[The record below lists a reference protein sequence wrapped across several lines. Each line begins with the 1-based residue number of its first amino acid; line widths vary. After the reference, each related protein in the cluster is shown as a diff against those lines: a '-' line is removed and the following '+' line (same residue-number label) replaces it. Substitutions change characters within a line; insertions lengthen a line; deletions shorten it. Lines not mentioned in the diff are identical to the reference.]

1 MNRLVLPALLLLLGS
16 TPALAQTVEDVN
28 SSIETVLG
36 DHTRYEEAFDT
47 LQAAVAAHDADMV
60 SDLVSYPITVTESG
74 EAVTLDGPEAFIA
87 QYDTIMT
94 DEITKAVLEQK
105 YETLFVNAQ
114 GVMFGDGQVWLN
126 GICKDDACSDF
137 DVKIITIQSTAQ

>member
-1 MNRLVLPALLLLLGS
+1 MNRLVLPAHLLLLGG
-16 TPALAQTVEDVN
+16 TPTLAQTAEDVN

-36 DHTRYEEAFDT
+36 DHARYEEAFDT
-47 LQAAVAAHDADMV
+47 LQIAVAAHDADTV
-60 SDLVSYPITVTESG
+60 SDLVSYPITVTAGG
-74 EAVTLDGPEAFIA
+74 EAKNLDGPEAFIA
-87 QYDTIMT
+87 QYDAIMT
-94 DEITKAVLEQK
+94 DEITKVVLEQK
-105 YETLFVNAQ
+105 YEALFVNAQ

>member
-1 MNRLVLPALLLLLGS
+1 MYRLALPALLLLLGG
-16 TPALAQTVEDVN
+16 TPAVAQTVEAVN

-36 DHTRYEEAFDT
+36 DHAKYEEAFDT
-47 LQAAVAAHDADMV
+47 LQTAVAAHDADMV
-60 SDLVSYPITVTESG
+60 SDLVSYPITVAADG
-74 EAVTLDGPEAFIA
+74 GALTLDGPEAFIA
-87 QYDTIMT
+87 QYDAIMT
-94 DEITKAVLEQK
+94 DEITKVVLEQK

-137 DVKIITIQSTAQ
+137 DVKIIAIQSTAP